1 MRKIGQGHKSEVFEL
16 PDGRILKL
24 FVPEFASLAPTE
36 AGFSAMLQ
44 HAGVVAPRADELVEI
59 DGRPGIVFSGL
70 RTGRTLSGE
79 VRSRPWLILRAA
91 RKLAELHD
99 ELHACRS
106 GELPSQ
112 RERITDEI
120 ESARCVPLASRRLAL
135 ATLEQL
141 PDDDRVCHNDIH
153 MLNVIVY
160 DDGAALIDWMLAT
173 RGNPL
178 GDVANA
184 LLQLRFGEQPKSLV
198 ARIALEGGR
207 AIFWRT
213 YLRRYLQLRPGV
225 AAELARWELPVAT
238 GLAGR
243 REGRMQ
249 RQLLQRVETLV
260 RVSGG
265 KPSSSGS
272 G

>member
-24 FVPEFASLAPTE
+24 FVPEFAALAPTE
-36 AGFSAMLQ
+36 AGFSAMLER
-44 HAGVVAPRADELVEI
+44 AGVVAPRADELIER

-70 RTGRTLSGE
+70 RTGRTLSNE
-79 VRSRPWLILRAA
+79 VRSRPWLIVRAA
-91 RKLAELHD
+91 SRLAELHD
-99 ELHACRS
+99 ELHRS
-106 GELPSQ
+106 RSAELPSQ
-112 RERITDEI
+112 RDRLVDEI
-120 ESARCVPLASRRLAL
+120 QDARCVPEAARQLAL

-153 MLNVIVY
+153 MLNVIVHG
-160 DDGAALIDWMLAT
+160 DGTALIDWMLAT

-184 LLQLRFGEQPKSLV
+184 LLQLRFGEQPKSLP
-198 ARIALEGGR
+198 ARLALEGGR
-207 AIFWRT
+207 AIFWRA
-213 YLRRYLQLRPGV
+213 YRRRYLQLRPGA
-225 AAELARWELPVAT
+225 AAELARWELPVAV

-249 RQLLQRVETLV
+249 RQLLQRVATLV

-265 KPSSSGS
+265 QLRDKS
-272 G
+272 